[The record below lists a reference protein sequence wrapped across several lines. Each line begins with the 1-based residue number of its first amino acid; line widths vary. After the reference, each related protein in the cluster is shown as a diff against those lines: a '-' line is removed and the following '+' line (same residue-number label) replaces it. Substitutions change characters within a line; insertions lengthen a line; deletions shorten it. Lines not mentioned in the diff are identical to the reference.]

1 MTDLAIGPGTRV
13 TLHFSLK
20 LESGETVDS
29 NFDADP
35 AQFTVGDGSL
45 LEGFEESLFGLNAGD
60 EKTVNVGPE
69 KGFGQRNPNNIQEV
83 PREHFAEDMEL
94 AKGLIVSF
102 ADAQQTE
109 LPGVIAE
116 FDEKVVTVDFNH
128 PLAGETI
135 AFQVKIVAVEP
146 AQVH

>member
-60 EKTVNVGPE
+60 EKTVSVGPE

-83 PREHFAEDMEL
+83 PREHFAEGMEL